1 MPDRPATPHLYPDPT
16 LVVGIGRVGLA
27 LLEEL
32 GQDWRWL
39 SRTAADDTSVKNLRL
54 LSILPNSEVDDLR
67 WRHPEVRLARIALL
81 AGDDDLPTLTL
92 HFAIIRSLGLIRFRD
107 GSYQLAIPR
116 DRGPIETG
124 HSHKTRRKRFFD
136 WLPLDSDPRRAVERL
151 HRLASRDPE
160 VDLFLTPIVERVLH
174 GQSPRLLL
182 NLIARARAYSQGRDP
197 SPWSWLSPHIPHD
210 RGPGTRS
217 EHDRVPGTRSEHDRV
232 PGTRSEHDRVPG
244 TPSEHDRLPGT
255 RSSLHLTPTEAWA
268 HEDDRH
274 PALRAHIAPP
284 PSNNDGTSRPI
295 IIPPNFC
302 PVPGDLTSPL
312 APRRLL
318 SIDWETTGWVASE
331 LDTHDTIEFLP
342 LDLSPFRLGLFDH
355 DASPG
360 FDHDATAD
368 ALKELGDLLHRGLL
382 RIWLDLQQER
392 HEDPLLSLQ
401 ERRRLNAEASAE
413 QCLELLAELV
423 VEPLTEKGVDSPL
436 PRVSHRP
443 DRWVDGPTLPL
454 EPSPTL
460 RQAIVDTEDARSSL
474 ERPLLQRL
482 RELGLNFGLDELG
495 ERPLFRSISLRPD
508 DLNAEARL
516 TPLRSVVNQEARH
529 LLSFDHLSSYRQRAS
544 RQPPRL
550 TVYLVADAKEPFTRR
565 ALRPVLRAI
574 HQELIRAYGP
584 LLDTSRQGFDRT
596 LAIVPII
603 WTPHPADAFGG
614 EHPQANIT
622 EEASIL
628 KAVHD
633 LRRWVES
640 VPPAHRCIPQI
651 FVNSRVT
658 ASAVLGLDDAI
669 RQTLDFISLQIRN
682 ELGRDP
688 WLRHTAQGFDDNDL
702 FATFSCIQINFPAER
717 ARDYLSNR
725 LARESLRRLK
735 TPSTQSAGA
744 DTKSEDH
751 LDPVLPP
758 PRSLLDPAREK
769 LAHLTSQTA
778 SRLCA
783 DVDDRLQVST
793 STTSEDLRTRFDEAF
808 EDHLFKQVHNAWHTL
823 TRQRGDM
830 DLMVNALRQD
840 ANLHLLDALTL
851 SRKNA
856 DRLIEERAADGGL
869 AQALTGFNLLHQN
882 SRNLLDDAERQR
894 ISAQELCL
902 KHNLPDPAPIAR
914 ARHDLIDA
922 ANQKPDLNPLR
933 LGLVTWAI
941 LAPAL
946 GAPLA
951 HAAARALNLHQQPNF
966 IEPLL
971 GPAGWLVGGLL
982 AFLPLALLLRAHLR
996 AHLNRVHDA
1005 IDALS
1010 NALRD
1015 VVMGSSSNPL
1025 HASPSIHSFFAARLD
1040 LSHALS
1046 TRNVSDHLHDRVDAD
1061 RNLAFRLIQSVELQE
1076 RRLQQH
1082 AESLGARPAPHDV
1095 AASSERL
1102 DDDVQKIFSL
1112 NPSRPGATRQHTL
1125 LAPELLLEHYHR
1137 HFPALADVE
1146 ACLPEFLTHA
1156 GGFHRWR
1163 EQACLAST
1171 ESILGFGRNYF
1182 GELLTTPV
1190 GAQPAFELSVGLNLA
1205 SFVSHHYASLGF
1217 GARFVGYEGFDTSGI
1232 RKLADAS
1239 LLIHPQLRPA
1249 LDRARTSP
1257 DAPPTT
1263 ETLDVIEAPILPNTA
1278 FLLSLVQGINA
1289 RSIKNLR
1296 RQESFFDRLDLPDPA
1311 TPWQHNP
1318 ITIASRHRSG
1328 EPGTRTSSDS
1338 TTSARVPGT
1347 HTSSD
1352 STTSARVPGTHTS
1365 SDSTTSARVPGTHT
1379 SSDPTT
1385 SARVPGTHTSSDA
1398 TTSARVPGTHTSSDP
1413 TTSARVPGTHTS
1425 SDPTTSARVPG
1436 THTSSDPTTS
1446 ARVPGT
1452 HTSSTST
1459 ANTTPDEENNS

>member
-1 MPDRPATPHLYPDPT
+1 MPDRPATPNLYPNPT
-16 LVVGIGRVGLA
+16 LVVGVGRVGLA

-54 LSILPNSEVDDLR
+54 LSILPNTEVDDLR
-67 WRHPEVRLARIALL
+67 WRHPETRHARIALL
-81 AGDDDLPTLTL
+81 AGNDDLPTLTL

-124 HSHKTRRKRFFD
+124 HSHTTRRKRFFE

-182 NLIARARAYSQGRDP
+182 NLIARARAYAQGRDP
-197 SPWSWLSPHIPHD
+197 SPWAWLTPHISHD
-210 RGPGTRS
+210 RAPGTRS
-217 EHDRVPGTRSEHDRV
+217 EHDRAPGTRSEHDRT
-232 PGTRSEHDRVPG
+232 PGTRSEHDRTPG
-244 TPSEHDRLPGT
+244 TRSEHDRAPGT
-255 RSSLHLTPTEAWA
+255 RSGTPSALRLTPTPDWT
-268 HEDDRH
+268 HEDDHH
-274 PALRAHIAPP
+274 PALQAHLATPP
-284 PSNNDGTSRPI
+284 ESPDGTPHPI
-295 IIPPNFC
+295 TIPPNFC

-312 APRRLL
+312 APTRLL

-331 LDTHDTIEFLP
+331 LDTLETIEFLP
-342 LDLSPFRLGLFDH
+342 LDVSPFRLGLFDH

-368 ALKELGDLLHRGLL
+368 ALKELGELLNRGLL

-423 VEPLTEKGVDSPL
+423 VTPLTRHADDSPL
-436 PRVSHRP
+436 PRVSHRL

-454 EPSPTL
+454 TPSSAL

-482 RELGLNFGLDELG
+482 RALGLNFGLDELG
-495 ERPLFRSISLRPD
+495 ERPLLRTLSLRPD
-508 DLNAEARL
+508 DLSGEARL
-516 TPLRSVVNQEARH
+516 TPLRSIVNQEARH
-529 LLSFDHLSSYRQRAS
+529 LLSFDHLASYRQRTT

-614 EHPQANIT
+614 EHPRANIT
-622 EEASIL
+622 EEAAIL
-628 KAVHD
+628 KSVHD

-651 FVNSRVT
+651 FINSRVT

-669 RQTLDFISLQIRN
+669 RQTHDFISLQIRN
-682 ELGRDP
+682 ELGKDP
-688 WLRHTAQGFDDNDL
+688 WLRHTAQGFDDHDL
-702 FATFSCIQINFPAER
+702 FATFSCVQINFPAER
-717 ARDYLSNR
+717 ARDYLANR
-725 LARESLRRLK
+725 LARESLRRLRA
-735 TPSTQSAGA
+735 PSSANAAAGA
-744 DTKSEDH
+744 DTDDR

-758 PRSLLDPAREK
+758 PRALLDPAREK

-783 DVDDRLQVST
+783 DVDDRLHVHK
-793 STTSEDLRTRFDEAF
+793 STTSEELCARFDEAF
-808 EDHLFKQVHNAWHTL
+808 EDHLFQQVHNAWHAL

-840 ANLHLLDALTL
+840 ANLHLSDALTL

-856 DRLIEERAADGGL
+856 DRLIEERASDGGL
-869 AQALTGFNLLHQN
+869 ARALAGFNLLHQN
-882 SRNLLDDAERQR
+882 SRNLLDEAERQR
-894 ISAQELCL
+894 VGAQEICL
-902 KHNLPDPAPIAR
+902 KHNLPDPTPIAL
-914 ARHDLIDA
+914 ARQDLIEA
-922 ANQKPDLNPLR
+922 ANKKPDLNPLR
-933 LGLVTWAI
+933 LGLITWAI
-941 LAPAL
+941 MAPAL

-951 HAAARALNLHQQPNF
+951 HATARALNLHQQPNLF
-966 IEPLL
+966 EPFL

-982 AFLPLALLLRAHLR
+982 IVLPLALILRAHLR
-996 AHLNRVHDA
+996 KHLNAVHDA
-1005 IDALS
+1005 IEALS
-1010 NALRD
+1010 SALRD
-1015 VVMGSSSNPL
+1015 VVAGASSNPL
-1025 HASPSIHSFFAARLD
+1025 HGSPSIHSFFAARLD

-1046 TRNVSDHLHDRVDAD
+1046 TRNVADHLHERVDSD

-1082 AESLGARPAPHDV
+1082 AESLGARPAPPDL
-1095 AASSERL
+1095 AMASERL
-1102 DDDVQKIFSL
+1102 SDDAQKIFAL
-1112 NPSRPGATRQHTL
+1112 NPAQAGAARQHTL
-1125 LAPELLLEHYHR
+1125 LAPEHLLEHYHR
-1137 HFPALADVE
+1137 HFPALADVD
-1146 ACLPEFLTHA
+1146 ACLPAFLATA

-1171 ESILGFGRNYF
+1171 EHILSFGRDYF

-1205 SFVSHHYASLGF
+1205 RFVSHHYASLGF
-1217 GARFVGYEGFDTSGI
+1217 GARFVGYEGFDTSGQ

-1249 LDRARTSP
+1249 LDRARISP

-1263 ETLDVIEAPILPNTA
+1263 ETLDIIEAPILPNTA

-1296 RQESFFDRLDLPDPA
+1296 RQESFFDRLELPDPA
-1311 TPWQHNP
+1311 TPWQRP
-1318 ITIASRHRSG
+1318 PLTIAARHRAVAPVTS
-1328 EPGTRTSSDS
+1328 PGTRSSDAASSDRTPGTRSFDAASSDRTPGTRSSQSDTSARTPGIRSSSDASSSARTPGTRSSS
-1338 TTSARVPGT
+1338 TTS
-1347 HTSSD
+1347 
-1352 STTSARVPGTHTS
+1352 
-1365 SDSTTSARVPGTHT
+1365 
-1379 SSDPTT
+1379 
-1385 SARVPGTHTSSDA
+1385 
-1398 TTSARVPGTHTSSDP
+1398 
-1413 TTSARVPGTHTS
+1413 
-1425 SDPTTSARVPG
+1425 
-1436 THTSSDPTTS
+1436 
-1446 ARVPGT
+1446 
-1452 HTSSTST
+1452 
-1459 ANTTPDEENNS
+1459 DEENNS

>member
-1 MPDRPATPHLYPDPT
+1 MPDRPATPNLYPNPT

-32 GQDWRWL
+32 GQDWSWL
-39 SRTAADDTSVKNLRL
+39 SRTAANDTSVKNLRL
-54 LSILPNSEVDDLR
+54 LSVLPDPDVDDLR
-67 WRHPEVRLARIALL
+67 WRHPEARHARIALL

-92 HFAIIRSLGLIRFRD
+92 HFAVIRSLGLIRFRD

-124 HSHKTRRKRFFD
+124 HSHTTRRKRFFE

-182 NLIARARAYSQGRDP
+182 NLIARARAYAQGRDP
-197 SPWSWLSPHIPHD
+197 SPWAWLSPLIPQD
-210 RGPGTRS
+210 RTPGTRH
-217 EHDRVPGTRSEHDRV
+217 EQDRTPGTRHEQDRT
-232 PGTRSEHDRVPG
+232 PGTR
-244 TPSEHDRLPGT
+244 TALN
-255 RSSLHLTPTEAWA
+255 LTPTPDWA
-268 HEDDRH
+268 HEDDLH
-274 PALRAHIAPP
+274 PGLQAHLAPLHASPDGALPP
-284 PSNNDGTSRPI
+284 ISIPS
-295 IIPPNFC
+295 NFC
-302 PVPGDLTSPL
+302 PVPGDLTTPL
-312 APRRLL
+312 PPRRLL
-318 SIDWETTGWVASE
+318 SVDWETTGWVASE
-331 LDTHDTIEFLP
+331 LDTLETIEFLP
-342 LDLSPFRLGLFDH
+342 LNVSPWRLGLFDH

-360 FDHDATAD
+360 FDHTTTAV
-368 ALKELGDLLHRGLL
+368 ALQELGELLHRGLL

-401 ERRRLNAEASAE
+401 ERRRLNAETSAE

-423 VEPLTEKGVDSPL
+423 VEPLTQLGDDSPL
-436 PRVSHRP
+436 PRISHRP

-454 EPSPTL
+454 TPSPAL

-482 RELGLNFGLDELG
+482 HALGLNFDLDELG
-495 ERPLFRSISLRPD
+495 ERPLLRSLSLRPD
-508 DLNAEARL
+508 DLSGEARL
-516 TPLRSVVNQEARH
+516 TPLRSIVNQEARH
-529 LLSFDHLSSYRQRAS
+529 LLSFDHLSSYRKRTT

-584 LLDTSRQGFDRT
+584 LLDTCRQGFDRT

-614 EHPQANIT
+614 EHPRANIT

-640 VPPAHRCIPQI
+640 VPPPHRCIPQI
-651 FVNSRVT
+651 FINSRVT

-669 RQTLDFISLQIRN
+669 RQTHDFISLQIRN

-717 ARDYLSNR
+717 ARDYLANR
-725 LARESLRRLK
+725 LARESLRRLRSPA
-735 TPSTQSAGA
+735 TPDAASGEVAEERLA
-744 DTKSEDH
+744 
-751 LDPVLPP
+751 PVLPP
-758 PRSLLDPAREK
+758 PRALLDPAREK

-778 SRLCA
+778 SRICA
-783 DVDDRLQVST
+783 EVDDRLHLLK
-793 STTSEDLRTRFDEAF
+793 STTSEELCARFDDAF
-808 EDHLFKQVHNAWHTL
+808 EDHLFAQVHNAWHAL

-840 ANLHLLDALTL
+840 ANLHLGDALNL
-851 SRKNA
+851 SRNNA
-856 DRLIEERAADGGL
+856 DHLIEKRASDGGL
-869 AQALTGFNLLHQN
+869 ANALAGFNLLHQN
-882 SRNLLDDAERQR
+882 SRNLLDEAERQR
-894 ISAQELCL
+894 ISAQDICL
-902 KHNLPDPAPIAR
+902 THSLPDPTHIAR
-914 ARHDLIDA
+914 ARHDLIEA
-922 ANQKPDLNPLR
+922 ANDKPDLPPLR

-951 HAAARALNLHQQPNF
+951 HATARALNLHQQPNL

-971 GPAGWLVGGLL
+971 GPAGWLLGGLL
-982 AFLPLALLLRAHLR
+982 VFLPLSLLLRAHLR
-996 AHLNRVHDA
+996 THLNAVHDA
-1005 IDALS
+1005 IEALS

-1015 VVMGSSSNPL
+1015 VVVGSSSNPL
-1025 HASPSIHSFFAARLD
+1025 HGSPSIHSFFAARLD

-1046 TRNVSDHLHDRVDAD
+1046 TRNVSEHLHDRVDTD

-1082 AESLGARPAPHDV
+1082 AESLGARPAPPDL
-1095 AASSERL
+1095 ATASERL
-1102 DDDVQKIFSL
+1102 NDDARKIFAL
-1112 NPSRPGATRQHTL
+1112 NPAQAGAARQHTL
-1125 LAPELLLEHYHR
+1125 LAPEHLLEHYHR
-1137 HFPALADVE
+1137 HFPALADVD
-1146 ACLPEFLTHA
+1146 ACLPEFLARA

-1163 EQACLAST
+1163 EQACLAGT
-1171 ESILGFGRNYF
+1171 EHILSFGRDYF
-1182 GELLTTPV
+1182 RELLTTPV
-1190 GAQPAFELSVGLNLA
+1190 GAQPAFELPVGLNLA
-1205 SFVSHHYASLGF
+1205 RFVSHHYASLGF
-1217 GARFVGYEGFDTSGI
+1217 GARFVGYEGFDTSGL

-1239 LLIHPQLRPA
+1239 LLIHPQLRPT

-1278 FLLSLVQGINA
+1278 FLLSLVQGIDA

-1328 EPGTRTSSDS
+1328 APVASPGTLTDADPSTSARTPGTLTDADPSTSARTPGTLTDADPSTSARTPGTLTDADSSTSARTPGTRSS
-1338 TTSARVPGT
+1338 R
-1347 HTSSD
+1347 
-1352 STTSARVPGTHTS
+1352 
-1365 SDSTTSARVPGTHT
+1365 
-1379 SSDPTT
+1379 
-1385 SARVPGTHTSSDA
+1385 
-1398 TTSARVPGTHTSSDP
+1398 
-1413 TTSARVPGTHTS
+1413 
-1425 SDPTTSARVPG
+1425 
-1436 THTSSDPTTS
+1436 
-1446 ARVPGT
+1446 
-1452 HTSSTST
+1452 T
-1459 ANTTPDEENNS
+1459 ASDEEKHS